1 MQLGADII
9 SIEIAGEAYELRP
22 SLRACMRLTHRH
34 GLPALAGAA
43 SDFNLGIVLD
53 MLKESAIR
61 PAVVLGEISTL
72 GLGKVR
78 NRLMAPLSHFV
89 LALAGIDPDATT
101 SQTPAS
107 GKQLTPAEYHARL
120 FEIATGWLGWTP
132 EQTWRATPAEILGA
146 RTGRT
151 DLITDI
157 LKAVFGAIDKPD
169 AGRALS
175 PYTPEKLAEIEATGF
190 DPEFDRA
197 GLHALKAKIQG
208 GA

>member
-1 MQLGADII
+1 MRLGADII
-9 SIEIAGEAYELRP
+9 SIEMAGEAYELRP

-43 SDFNLGIVLD
+43 SDFNLSIILD
-53 MLKESAIR
+53 MLKEAAIR
-61 PAVVLGEISTL
+61 PTVLLGEIATL

-78 NRLMAPLSHFV
+78 NRLMAPLSQFV
-89 LALAGIDPDATT
+89 LALAGVDPDAIG
-101 SQTPAS
+101 SPAPAS
-107 GKQLTPAEYHARL
+107 GEELTPAEYHARL

-132 EQTWRATPAEILGA
+132 EQAWCATPAEILAA

-157 LKAVFGAIDKPD
+157 LKAVFGTTDKPD

-175 PYTPEKLAEIEATGF
+175 PYTPEKLKEIEAAGF

-197 GLHALKAKIQG
+197 GLHALRAKIQG